1 MEGNDPMAPEGN
13 LFRDPHVKTGGKKRT
28 QKNSRKTTRN
38 AKKKGTQDLE
48 FAQNW
53 FRIQK
58 KKMNQSCGRK
68 PNGNRGQRPIKS
80 MRRRWQGWGGRGG
93 GGGGDEAT
101 AMREGG
107 MTKVKEWVFFFFFC
121 SFGRRCDA
129 CKPGSV
135 TRGTLWFLHS
145 QNNFFFFSSNFPSK
159 SIFFFTH
166 LVCIV

>member
-107 MTKVKEWVFFFFFC
+107 MTKVKEWVFFFFFVLSGGDAMPVSLVVSHVALSGFC
-121 SFGRRCDA
+121 IPKIISFSFPPTSLQKA
-129 CKPGSV
+129 SS
-135 TRGTLWFLHS
+135 FLL
-145 QNNFFFFSSNFPSK
+145 
-159 SIFFFTH
+159 I
-166 LVCIV
+166 